1 MILLLRIS
9 TLTTLSSLCWSSIR
23 WKGSK
28 FGLFFDIK
36 FCTSNIWFDEET
48 GEFEDAKS
56 CNLSEGSF
64 IAISSIFAYFVA
76 MVLAVG
82 FMTRPK
88 EFAGEKEYNYEE
100 NSLPSWMQES
110 VSPSTTPTSAYKDKV
125 RRDMVQQDT
134 ETTRRSS
141 LFEPPDDSS
150 SVNDLNM
157 MMSMNILHDEALDR
171 SATNRIRSEKIPFPS
186 ATQSSRAVRKMDDM
200 SVVTWDPY

>member
-1 MILLLRIS
+1 
-9 TLTTLSSLCWSSIR
+9 
-23 WKGSK
+23 
-28 FGLFFDIK
+28 
-36 FCTSNIWFDEET
+36 
-48 GEFEDAKS
+48 
-56 CNLSEGSF
+56 
-64 IAISSIFAYFVA
+64 
-76 MVLAVG
+76 
-82 FMTRPK
+82 MTRPK

-110 VSPSTTPTSAYKDKV
+110 VSPSTTPTSVYKDKV

-157 MMSMNILHDEALDR
+157 MMSMNILQDEALDR
-171 SATNRIRSEKIPFPS
+171 SATNRIRSEKIPFPT

>member
-1 MILLLRIS
+1 
-9 TLTTLSSLCWSSIR
+9 
-23 WKGSK
+23 
-28 FGLFFDIK
+28 
-36 FCTSNIWFDEET
+36 
-48 GEFEDAKS
+48 
-56 CNLSEGSF
+56 
-64 IAISSIFAYFVA
+64 

-110 VSPSTTPTSAYKDKV
+110 VAPSMTPTAAYKDKIQ
-125 RRDMVQQDT
+125 RDMVQQDT

-150 SVNDLNM
+150 SINDLNM
-157 MMSMNILHDEALDR
+157 TMSMNILQEEALDK
-171 SATNRIRSEKIPFPS
+171 SGTNRIRRGKDTIPS
-186 ATQSSRAVRKMDDM
+186 ASHSSRAVRKMDDM